1 MQTAQMFST
10 GVEIRSKHLDDVTML
25 SDLTDEEEWLE
36 EKTSPSPLS
45 LPMLSAKDFSS
56 C

>member
-25 SDLTDEEEWLE
+25 SDITDEEQWIE
-36 EKTSPSPLS
+36 EKNSPLA
-45 LPMLSAKDFSS
+45 LLSDFSPM
-56 C
+56 

>member
-25 SDLTDEEEWLE
+25 SDITDEEEWLE
-36 EKTSPSPLS
+36 QKTFPLS
-45 LPMLSAKDFSS
+45 LPMLSVQDFSPS
-56 C
+56 